1 MAETQT
7 LDQYTD
13 STDTDADKSE
23 RDSGDGNSKYPIT
36 SHGCT
41 LYGSPAC
48 PECGDI
54 GSYQGAGST
63 GVSNWVGRSYSRYYC
78 EPCDRSF
85 KVHAAANETPTI

>member
-1 MAETQT
+1 MAEAQT

-13 STDTDADKSE
+13 STDAATDSTE
-23 RDSGDGNSKYPIT
+23 GDSDDSDSKYPIT

-54 GSYQGAGST
+54 GSYQGSGST
-63 GVSNWVGRSYSRYYC
+63 AVSNWKGRSFSLRYC